1 MRINALE
8 DQETGFQCDDADDND
23 EGRYMLFYF
32 FVREKCMCFNEETQ
46 KFYLEVY
53 IMMYDF
59 ETRVAVMELKGILKE
74 LQRISIRAEMNLAW
88 DNVLELPKELADMKK
103 LIKHIDDKIK
113 ELETKN
119 KVDEDE
125 LY

>member
-1 MRINALE
+1 
-8 DQETGFQCDDADDND
+8 
-23 EGRYMLFYF
+23 
-32 FVREKCMCFNEETQ
+32 
-46 KFYLEVY
+46 
-53 IMMYDF
+53 
-59 ETRVAVMELKGILKE
+59 
-74 LQRISIRAEMNLAW
+74 MNLAW